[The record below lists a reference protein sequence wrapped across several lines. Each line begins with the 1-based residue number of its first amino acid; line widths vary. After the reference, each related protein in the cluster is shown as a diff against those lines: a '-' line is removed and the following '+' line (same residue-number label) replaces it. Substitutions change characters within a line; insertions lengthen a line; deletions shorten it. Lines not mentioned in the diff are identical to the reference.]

1 MYNSVISSKHY
12 ISFVIRLE
20 NGIFGCHIPRS
31 NCQNFVNMVETI
43 MSSEDYFPEKS
54 IENNTML
61 IECLNTMENVLF
73 VFQNKANQKK
83 IQCTIEIPEC
93 KELIEKMK
101 NVISVSNRAYG
112 LVEEIEDE
120 PWKFFCEQKKE
131 AS

>member
-20 NGIFGCHIPRS
+20 NGIFGSHIPRS
-31 NCQNFVNMVETI
+31 NCQKFVNMVEAI
-43 MSSEDYFPEKS
+43 MNSEDYFPEKALES
-54 IENNTML
+54 DTML
-61 IECLNTMENVLF
+61 IECLNTMENILF
-73 VFQNKANQKK
+73 VFQNKVNQKK

-101 NVISVSNRAYG
+101 NVMRTSNHTYG
-112 LVEEIEDE
+112 LLENFEDE